1 MYAPAYLYW
10 ECKPMV
16 VGYSER
22 NQDKYICK
30 CYSSNP
36 GLKHCKT
43 QMVNQRKK
51 RRFSKP
57 YLIIPCKFTC
67 HSHFSFH
74 YL

>member
-51 RRFSKP
+51 R
-57 YLIIPCKFTC
+57 
-67 HSHFSFH
+67 
-74 YL
+74 